1 MAIIKA
7 VSSKA
12 SIRRALNYIINPEKT
27 ELQLVSS
34 LNCYP
39 YSAIEEMEVTKL
51 VWGKTQGRQYYHFI
65 QSFSPEENLTPQLA
79 NDIAVK
85 LAEQQFENFQVVI
98 STHQDRDHI
107 HTHFILNSVNSLD
120 GYKLNWS
127 KHDLQNMK
135 DASDLICLEN
145 NLSIIEKP
153 TAKKRYTQAEQG
165 LRDRGQKPWK
175 DVIREAVEFE
185 LVNSTD
191 YDDFK
196 NNLSKNHSIEIKE
209 RGQTVTYRMNEMNR
223 AVRGRTLGMDY
234 ELNTI
239 SNIRDAIAKELE
251 RFENLKKLN
260 DLVDQKQ
267 DIVRILDQ
275 DVDDLNEKTEDQ
287 EKYLEWM
294 DKEIFVSETKVTEL
308 EKTHEMTKSA
318 VVQEKQNLGD
328 LQAKT
333 SVLNTDIA
341 RKIAQNSKL
350 TRVYENAS
358 EEYINF
364 NQKLDQ
370 TYHVLNTIFND
381 PTEFYT
387 QLLEANE
394 RIQEIYKPVLNVIGL
409 DPNIRFLKSFEHAKE
424 SVQNEQNQAISA
436 FDDFKK
442 YLNEKEKDVIKRI
455 ELGSEIQQKLNNAT
469 VTAIMSERSIDRTI
483 EEYDEPTIQKLQE
496 AKAAIV
502 EKYAEQIQPIEVQPV
517 EELKSRE
524 KPFEEVKESV
534 DQLKEQFDKLKNSEA
549 IIKKEPDS
557 FVIIPN
563 IEDLLGKEKKD
574 LRILI
579 EECKKYYGHSYI
591 TYDPISATEAVITHS
606 SEDKVLKNNVWIEN
620 DQIVSGKPEDITDKW
635 PHLFEQEDE
644 WEHEQ

>member
-12 SIRRALNYIINPEKT
+12 SIRRALNYILNPEKT
-27 ELQLVSS
+27 KLQLVSS

-65 QSFSPEENLTPQLA
+65 QSFSPEENLTPQQA

-120 GYKLNWS
+120 GYKFNWS

-196 NNLSKNHSIEIKE
+196 KNLSKNHNIEIKE

-251 RFENLKKLN
+251 RFENL
-260 DLVDQKQ
+260 
-267 DIVRILDQ
+267 
-275 DVDDLNEKTEDQ
+275 NEKTEDQ
-287 EKYLEWM
+287 EKYLKWLE
-294 DKEIFVSETKVTEL
+294 KENDGAETKHQEL
-308 EKTHEMTKSA
+308 DKTHEMTKLA
-318 VVQEKQNLGD
+318 VEKEKQHLGD
-328 LQAKT
+328 LQAKSSIVT
-333 SVLNTDIA
+333 ADIDQKIVQNTKLA
-341 RKIAQNSKL
+341 RGYKK
-350 TRVYENAS
+350 AS

-364 NQKLDQ
+364 NQNFDQ
-370 TYHVLNTIFND
+370 TSDFLNTVFND
-381 PTEFYT
+381 PTGFYD
-387 QLLEANE
+387 QLWEANE
-394 RIQEIYKPVLNVIGL
+394 RIKEIYKPALNVICL
-409 DPNIRFLKSFEHAKE
+409 DPNIRDLRLFKHASEAIQIEHD
-424 SVQNEQNQAISA
+424 QASSA

-442 YLNEKEKDVIKRI
+442 YLSENEKDVIKRLNI
-455 ELGSEIQQKLNNAT
+455 EHEADKEFNKTTDT
-469 VTAIMSERSIDRTI
+469 VLTSKRSIDRTI
-483 EEYDEPTIQKLQE
+483 KEYDEPNIQKLQE
-496 AKAAIV
+496 TKAAVV
-502 EKYAEQIQPIEVQPV
+502 EKYAEKIQPIEVQSI

-524 KPFEEVKESV
+524 KEFEKAKESV
-534 DQLKEQFDKLKNSEA
+534 DHLKEQFNKLKNSEA
-549 IIKKEPDS
+549 IMKEDHGP

-563 IEDLLGKEKKD
+563 IKDLLGKEETN

-579 EECKKYYGHSYI
+579 EECKKYYGHGYM
-591 TYDPISATEAVITHS
+591 YHDPVSDNEAVITHS
-606 SEDKVLKNNVWIEN
+606 SEDKVLRNKVWIEN
-620 DQIVSGKPEDITDKW
+620 DQLVSEESEDITTQWKLQQADN
-635 PHLFEQEDE
+635 EREDD
-644 WEHEQ
+644 WEMDR